1 MKTRT
6 VLMVGGLVLAA
17 GLGGWWWQQG
27 QTPVVSWRTA
37 ELTRQDVR
45 ATVSS
50 TGTLAAVTTVEV
62 GTQVSGPIVAL
73 FADCNGHVSEG
84 PVIAR
89 LDTSIMQADVDAARA
104 NLAVRAAEADKAR
117 ADVARAEALTAQGA
131 TSALE
136 LADARTAEA
145 VATAQV
151 RAAKVSLDRATRN
164 LTYATITSP
173 VDGTVLSRDV
183 ELGQTVNAGM
193 TAPKLFSIAGDLT
206 RMQILVSVDESDIGR
221 IHDGQAVEFTVQAYS
236 ADTFKGTVRQVR
248 MQSTVSENVVTYTV
262 VVDVDNAD
270 GRLLPGM
277 TATVQFVVGEAKA
290 VLCASN
296 AALRFKPDAPA
307 PGAAGAPGA
316 RPSGTAGAGAPAAA
330 PAATSGAPA
339 GAPAGAS
346 AATSG
351 APAAAPAAAAPAGPP
366 SGAGHSGR
374 GDGKGTVYTLDATS
388 TLVPHAVKTG
398 LTDGKCTEI
407 TADDLA
413 EGALLV
419 SGQIRS
425 DTSSTSTSPFQPKS
439 ATGGGPRPG
448 GF

>member
-62 GTQVSGPIVAL
+62 GTQVSGTIVAL
-73 FADCNGHVSEG
+73 FADFNGHVTEG
-84 PVIAR
+84 QVIAR
-89 LDTSIMQADVDAARA
+89 IDTSIMQADVDAARA
-104 NLAVRAAEADKAR
+104 NLAVRAAESDKAK
-117 ADVARAEALTAQGA
+117 ADLARAEALTAQGA

-145 VATAQV
+145 VAAAQV

-221 IHDGQAVEFTVQAYS
+221 IHEGQAVEFTVQAYS

-248 MQSTVSENVVTYTV
+248 MQSAVSENVVTYTV

-290 VLCASN
+290 VLCAPN

-316 RPSGTAGAGAPAAA
+316 RPSGAAGAG
-330 PAATSGAPA
+330 A

-346 AATSG
+346 PAAPG
-351 APAAAPAAAAPAGPP
+351 APAAAPGGPP
-366 SGAGHSGR
+366 GGGGHGGR
-374 GDGKGTVYTLDATS
+374 GDGKGTVYTLDAANA
-388 TLVPHAVKTG
+388 LVPHAVKTG
-398 LTDGKCTEI
+398 LSDGKCTEI
-407 TADDLA
+407 SADDLA